1 MEHRRILIVSH
12 PTDLHARAAAFA
24 IRQKGHTC
32 EEFFCPDFPTLT
44 SITLGETGDAAPS
57 RAEVCVEH
65 LDGTFEAGNGF
76 DTIWLRRIDDPWVP
90 MDMHPGD
97 REVAYRHC
105 SRMVW
110 DFLAALDGP
119 GVFWVNDLRRQRIH
133 PLKLYQLNQAR
144 RAGLAIPPTIV
155 TNSPERMRE
164 FIRACGGRAA
174 YKLIEHAT
182 WRRRDDR
189 RFATYTTP
197 ITEDDLVSDETVRLC
212 PAILQPLVAKQFEVR
227 VACFGNQLV
236 ACQLDSQSDARAST
250 DWRQG
255 QWYIDVAPYMLPD
268 EIAAG
273 IRRFLRATG
282 MVSAS
287 LDFIVTPQGDHVFLE
302 ANPQGQF
309 LWIEERTGLPLL
321 DTVTDFLIERDPEF
335 RYRRSSPA
343 VAWSDYASV
352 VGPDFSALTGRH
364 VPHRHFRGA
373 FPDD

>member
-1 MEHRRILIVSH
+1 MPSH
-12 PTDLHARAAAFA
+12 
-24 IRQKGHTC
+24 
-32 EEFFCPDFPTLT
+32 T
-44 SITLGETGDAAPS
+44 SS
-57 RAEVCVEH
+57 
-65 LDGTFEAGNGF
+65 
-76 DTIWLRRIDDPWVP
+76 
-90 MDMHPGD
+90 
-97 REVAYRHC
+97 
-105 SRMVW
+105 
-110 DFLAALDGP
+110 LALLP
-119 GVFWVNDLRRQRIH
+119 V
-133 PLKLYQLNQAR
+133 
-144 RAGLAIPPTIV
+144 
-155 TNSPERMRE
+155 ERMRE

-255 QWYIDVAPYMLPD
+255 QWYIDVAPYTLPD

-287 LDFIVTPQGDHVFLE
+287 LDFIVTPQGGHVFLE